1 MTSRKIAR
9 GTLTRSRQS
18 MSSHSI
24 RERGAAIRLFRGVV
38 VPSKTA
44 PLEDVG
50 YTVHFEPRTEPRQ
63 SRTGDSKF
71 LRFVSDSELWKS
83 IPNRSLSSL
92 CSVNE
97 NMTEVFSDFDSDY
110 SFLVIPYDNVSS
122 FASCPEDFN
131 DVLKDLRKEFQDVT
145 VSQV

>member
-24 RERGAAIRLFRGVV
+24 GERGAAIRLFRGVV

-50 YTVHFEPRTEPRQ
+50 YTAHFEPRTEPRQ

-97 NMTEVFSDFDSDY
+97 KHDRSIF
-110 SFLVIPYDNVSS
+110 
-122 FASCPEDFN
+122 
-131 DVLKDLRKEFQDVT
+131 
-145 VSQV
+145 